1 MAHLGICQE
10 EQVLKRWKSS
20 LENLFD
26 RKRSCGGKKLLLSD
40 LLGSMT
46 KTGLG
51 YYVGCKLQFQGEFL
65 LFKFGWHS
73 SQSYVSIISLLHE
86 ALCYQWLNAE
96 MSVGST

>member
-26 RKRSCGGKKLLLSD
+26 RKRTCGGKKLLLAD

-46 KTGLG
+46 KIGLG
-51 YYVGCKLQFQGEFL
+51 Y
-65 LFKFGWHS
+65 
-73 SQSYVSIISLLHE
+73 
-86 ALCYQWLNAE
+86 
-96 MSVGST
+96 